1 MKYIKYLSII
11 LLIFSFAMVSCK
23 KDSTTGSKAEP
34 IVGTWN
40 IVEAIMGFLITTN
53 SNQVATNPFDGDQT
67 NVPANTSTF
76 IQLINIDGED
86 GFGLTSIEFR
96 SDGTATA
103 TEIDEDGTFT
113 ENWEY
118 TTEGDLLTITDE
130 FGDTEVFEYFIDGNT
145 LTMIVPDI
153 EDYCGD
159 YGSQAECFTETEALF
174 ELTQGSL
181 TAVSLQLEIILNQVA
196 AKLGYGLK
204 VGKDIFA
211 PRKTF
216 SDYKLKID
224 NIKKTL

>member
-1 MKYIKYLSII
+1 M
-11 LLIFSFAMVSCK
+11 
-23 KDSTTGSKAEP
+23 
-34 IVGTWN
+34 
-40 IVEAIMGFLITTN
+40 TTN

-67 NVPANTSTF
+67 NISANTPTF
-76 IQLINIDGED
+76 IQLINLDGED

-96 SDGTATA
+96 SDGTATV

-130 FGDTEVFEYFIDGNT
+130 FGVTDVFEYFIVGNT
-145 LTMIVPDI
+145 LTMVITDI

-181 TAVSLQLEIILNQVA
+181 TAVSLQLEIILNQAA
-196 AKLGYGLK
+196 AKQCLNVGRTYNLIDPTK
-204 VGKDIFA
+204 VI
-211 PRKTF
+211 T
-216 SDYKLKID
+216 DYKLKIK
-224 NIKKTL
+224 NIKQTQ